1 MYLDHVDF
9 GVRQVSDSIPRISV
23 WKDGMIKSYAEFD
36 LKSPGCY
43 GYHPLL
49 DVSRT
54 CYSKICLICLLNFFF
69 TVSCSFFFNFIP
81 YSFKFS
87 LLCCS

>member
-54 CYSKICLICLLNFFF
+54 CYPKVLFEL
-69 TVSCSFFFNFIP
+69 
-81 YSFKFS
+81 FS
-87 LLCCS
+87 